1 MSEGGIIYSDE
12 REESIP
18 DYGSGKTHVE
28 LADSNAL
35 HEVPKVCQPSYACTM
50 IVGLVWAALVIK
62 RLVGDFYYLCFSM
75 YFMFN
80 RFVYHCL

>member
-28 LADSNAL
+28 LTDSNAL
-35 HEVPKVCQPSYACTM
+35 HEVPKVCQPSYACILL
-50 IVGLVWAALVIK
+50 IVGLIRATLVI
-62 RLVGDFYYLCFSM
+62 S
-75 YFMFN
+75 
-80 RFVYHCL
+80 